1 MFGVFFVMALRP
13 TTPQWQSQ
21 WDDEQ
26 SGEQPGDRPPNM
38 VFVVTLLVLA
48 AFTLAYLGSYAISSA
63 MVKAELIKAWTPSND
78 PRPVWL
84 MSGFFLLLG
93 LFTTGLLV
101 ARHLSQRSM
110 RQLERAEQEVL
121 ADG

>member
-1 MFGVFFVMALRP
+1 MAARP

-21 WDDEQ
+21 WDED
-26 SGEQPGDRPPNM
+26 QPSDRPPNLM
-38 VFVVTLLVLA
+38 FVVTLLVLA

-63 MVKAELIKAWTPSND
+63 MVKAELIKAWSPSND

-110 RQLERAEQEVL
+110 RQLEQAEQDVL
-121 ADG
+121 ADR